1 MCRSGGSAGWF
12 AFWHLCY
19 FDDGDLC
26 LLNLNRYIWQDR
38 VLFFEDDEPALFAE
52 QNNEEDDDD
61 EVLDVTD

>member
-1 MCRSGGSAGWF
+1 MHCAIS
-12 AFWHLCY
+12 
-19 FDDGDLC
+19 C